1 MGHASLATTEIYLST
16 PTLDELASAMRH
28 VTLGTNT
35 RPERLFQVEAN
46 RAAKPEE
53 APTGFEPV
61 YTALQAA
68 A

>member
-1 MGHASLATTEIYLST
+1 
-16 PTLDELASAMRH
+16 MRH
-28 VTLGTNT
+28 VTLGT
-35 RPERLFQVEAN
+35 RPESLFQVDAT
-46 RAAKPEE
+46 RAANPEE